1 MFKSPMM
8 YGKTNMLLDFIKKS
22 YFTNMSLNPPKI
34 IILSFR
40 RTFTFEI

>member
-1 MFKSPMM
+1 MM
-8 YGKTNMLLDFIKKS
+8 YGKTNMLLDFLKKY
-22 YFTNMSLNPPKI
+22 YFTNVTLIPPKI